1 MDYLVNN
8 EIELGNAIWSSQNGD
23 KIILSSGKFGNIPI
37 KSGISYEFLDDST
50 TSEILGLGIV
60 GNWSGSVE
68 IGETKIINPRIDKD
82 NIKLYYIFRKQL
94 PFNSRFENPISFVH
108 ANGVIINILG
118 NDKEGFTFGGNAS
131 GANSQL
137 PKAFVDILVPVL
149 DEFDID
155 KADQKY
161 VSNIFSK
168 NISNEKKSSEFELHQ
183 RELEKKSNIEKQ
195 TLNYSIGLQL
205 SEMEYKG
212 LWALNSFIREYCL
225 KTNEKKINGFSIPEF
240 KDGLGHLITK
250 NLSENKPFLLSNYIH
265 QFTNAKLD
273 KTTEIEI
280 SNSMLTA
287 QEYSISSFIDYQLNQ
302 LNYSFATISMYQE
315 FESYWKNARPQNY
328 NPTNPNQEDK
338 FKFIEFYIADS
349 GTKDKLAEMINARN
363 NIIHKGKIET
373 FNQPNPPRKNLLK
386 WKAEKLN
393 EYEVYAQKKPF
404 EWNTALKRLKNSIQH
419 GV

>member
-8 EIELGNAIWSSQNGD
+8 DIELGNAIWSSQNGD
-23 KIILSSGKFGNIPI
+23 KIVLSSGKYGNIPI
-37 KSGISYEFLDDST
+37 KTGVSYEFLNDSSA
-50 TSEILGLGIV
+50 SEVLGLGMA
-60 GNWSGSVE
+60 GNWSAGSVKIGGIE
-68 IGETKIINPRIDKD
+68 IVNPKIDKG
-82 NIKLYYIFRKQL
+82 NIKLYYVFRKLL
-94 PFNSRFENPISFVH
+94 PFNSRFESPISFVH

-118 NDKEGFTFGGNAS
+118 NDKEGFTISENEV
-131 GANSQL
+131 GANNQL
-137 PKAFVDILVPVL
+137 PKAIVDIIVPVL
-149 DEFDID
+149 QEFDIV
-155 KADQKY
+155 KTDQQY
-161 VSNIFSK
+161 LGNIFSK
-168 NISNEKKSSEFELHQ
+168 NLSNEDKSTEFELHH

-205 SEMEYKG
+205 SELEYNG

-250 NLSENKPFLLSNYIH
+250 NLSENKPFMLSNYIH
-265 QFTNAKLD
+265 QFINTKLD

-287 QEYSISSFIDYQLNQ
+287 QEYSISSFVNYQLNQ

-315 FESYWKNARPQNY
+315 FESEWINFS
-328 NPTNPNQEDK
+328 PNQQDK
-338 FKFIEFYIADS
+338 WGFIENYISDS
-349 GTKDKLAEMINARN
+349 DTKAKLAEMINARN
-363 NIIHKGKIET
+363 NITHSKKLMT
-373 FNQPNPPRKNLLK
+373 VDNPPRNRLRTD
-386 WKAEKLN
+386 WGAVKLN
-393 EYEVYAQKKPF
+393 EYEIYAYKKPF

>member
-50 TSEILGLGIV
+50 ASEILGLGIM
-60 GNWSGSVE
+60 GNWSAGSVE

-82 NIKLYYIFRKQL
+82 NVKLYYIFRKQL
-94 PFNSRFENPISFVH
+94 PFYSRFENPISFVH

-118 NDKEGFTFGGNAS
+118 NDKEGFTLGGNAS
-131 GANSQL
+131 SANSQL

-155 KADQKY
+155 KADQQY

-168 NISNEKKSSEFELHQ
+168 NLSNEEKSLEFELHH
-183 RELEKKSNIEKQ
+183 RELEKKSNIEKH

-205 SEMEYKG
+205 SEMEYNA

-250 NLSENKPFLLSNYIH
+250 NLSENKPFILSNYIH

-273 KTTEIEI
+273 KATEMEI
-280 SNSMLTA
+280 SNSLLNA
-287 QEYSISSFIDYQLNQ
+287 QEYSISSFVEYQ
-302 LNYSFATISMYQE
+302 LNYSFATVSMYQE
-315 FESYWKNARPQNY
+315 FETEWINFS
-328 NPTNPNQEDK
+328 PNQQDK
-338 FKFIEFYIADS
+338 WGFIENYISDTD
-349 GTKDKLAEMINARN
+349 TKSKLAEMINARN

-373 FNQPNPPRKNLLK
+373 FHQPNPPRKNVLK
-386 WKAEKLN
+386 WNAEKLN
-393 EYEVYAQKKPF
+393 EYEVYAHKKPF
-404 EWNTALKRLKNSIQH
+404 EWNTALKRLKNSIQQ